1 MQLLPLGKNNK
12 LMSSMESRE
21 ILLWSGLVIGLL
33 FGLNGQWSGF
43 CLNRALKEGW
53 DSGAKQKAQS
63 FALALVVST
72 LGAQL
77 LASFEIVDLSTSV
90 YRGNGASWLFAI
102 LGGLMFGYGMML
114 ANGCG
119 ARAVVLLGQG
129 NLRSFVVLLCLGI
142 SGYMTLTGLLA
153 PLRLTLAQATVMPA
167 HGVYEFGSSV
177 RYLAIGAFSV
187 ALLIF
192 VFWRGSIFKHKRDLF
207 SGLVVGLLITAGWW
221 VTGSLGFDEFEPT
234 PSASLTFIAPVG
246 ETIQYTMIATG
257 MRLSFG
263 VTAMVGVVLGSFVA
277 AQWSKTFSLQTFAT
291 PRDMLRYMC
300 GGALM
305 GIGGA
310 LAMGCSIG
318 QGLTGFSTLTY
329 ASMLAFA
336 SMLLGARLAIQ
347 KGQ

>member
-1 MQLLPLGKNNK
+1 MDA
-12 LMSSMESRE
+12 RE

-33 FGLNGQWSGF
+33 FGINGQWSGF

-63 FALALVVST
+63 FALALVVSI
-72 LGAQL
+72 LGAQTL
-77 LASFEIVDLSTSV
+77 SAFEIVDLSTSI
-90 YRGNGASWLFAI
+90 YRGNGASWLFVI

-142 SGYMTLTGLLA
+142 SAYMTLTGLLG
-153 PLRLTLAQATVMPA
+153 PLRLTLAQATFLPA
-167 HGVYEFGSSV
+167 HGFFEFEATT
-177 RYLAIGAFSV
+177 RWLAIGLLAL
-187 ALLIF
+187 ALLVF
-192 VFWRGSIFKHKRDLF
+192 VFWQGSIFSHKKDLA
-207 SGLVVGLLITAGWW
+207 SGLFVGLLITAGWW
-221 VTGSLGFDEFEPT
+221 VTGWLGLDEFEPA

-246 ETIQYTMIATG
+246 ETIQYSMIATG
-257 MRLSFG
+257 MRLGFG
-263 VTAMVGVVLGSFVA
+263 VTVMVGVVLGSLVVA
-277 AQWSKTFSLQTFAT
+277 MLSKTFRLQGFST
-291 PRDMLRYMC
+291 PNDMLRYM
-300 GGALM
+300 GGGTLM
-305 GIGGA
+305 GVGGA

-336 SMLLGARLAIQ
+336 AILLGARLAPR
-347 KGQ
+347 KA

>member
-1 MQLLPLGKNNK
+1 MDT
-12 LMSSMESRE
+12 RE
-21 ILLWSGLVIGLL
+21 ILLWSGLTIGVL
-33 FGLNGQWSGF
+33 FGINGQWSGF

-63 FALALVVST
+63 FALALVVSII
-72 LGAQL
+72 GAQTL
-77 LASFEIVDLSTSV
+77 SALEIVDLSTSI
-90 YRGNGASWLFAI
+90 YRGNGASWLFVI

-142 SGYMTLTGLLA
+142 SAYMTLTGLLA
-153 PLRLTLAQATVMPA
+153 PLRLTLAQATALPA
-167 HGVYEFGSSV
+167 HGFFEFATVTRFVLIAG
-177 RYLAIGAFSV
+177 LSV

-192 VFWRGSIFKHKRDLF
+192 VFWRGSIFKNKTDLL
-207 SGLVVGLLITAGWW
+207 SGIVVGALITAGWW
-221 VTGSLGFDEFEPT
+221 VTGWLGADEFEPA
-234 PSASLTFIAPVG
+234 PSASLTFIAPIG

-257 MRLSFG
+257 VRLGFG
-263 VTAMVGVVLGSFVA
+263 VTVMVGVVLGSFLA
-277 AQWSKTFSLQTFAT
+277 AKWSKTFRLQGFET
-291 PRDMLRYMC
+291 PKQMLRYM
-300 GGALM
+300 GGGTLM

-329 ASMLAFA
+329 ASMLAFVA
-336 SMLLGARLAIQ
+336 MILGARLAQ
-347 KGQ
+347 RTL

>member
-1 MQLLPLGKNNK
+1 MDTK
-12 LMSSMESRE
+12 E
-21 ILLWSGLVIGLL
+21 ILLWSGLTIGVL
-33 FGLNGQWSGF
+33 FGINGQWSGF

-63 FALALVVST
+63 FALALVLSII
-72 LGAQL
+72 GAQTL
-77 LASFEIVDLSTSV
+77 SALEIVDLSTSI
-90 YRGNGASWLFAI
+90 YRGNGASWLFVL

-142 SGYMTLTGLLA
+142 SAYMTLTGLLA
-153 PLRLTLAQATVMPA
+153 PLRLTLGQATALPA
-167 HGVYEFGSSV
+167 HGFFEFSTVTRVVSIAG
-177 RYLAIGAFSV
+177 LSV

-192 VFWRGSIFKHKRDLF
+192 VFWRGSIFKNKTDLI
-207 SGLVVGLLITAGWW
+207 SGVVVGALITAGWW
-221 VTGSLGFDEFEPT
+221 VTGWLGVDEFEPA
-234 PSASLTFIAPVG
+234 PSASLTFIAPIG

-263 VTAMVGVVLGSFVA
+263 VTVMVGVVLGSFVA
-277 AQWSKTFSLQTFAT
+277 AKWSKTFRLQGFDT
-291 PRDMLRYMC
+291 PTDMLRYM
-300 GGALM
+300 GGGTLM

-329 ASMLAFA
+329 ASMLAFVA
-336 SMLLGARLAIQ
+336 MILGARLAQ
-347 KGQ
+347 RTL

>member
-1 MQLLPLGKNNK
+1 MDT
-12 LMSSMESRE
+12 RE
-21 ILLWSGLVIGLL
+21 ILLWSGLTIGVL
-33 FGLNGQWSGF
+33 FGINGQWSGF

-63 FALALVVST
+63 FALALVVSII
-72 LGAQL
+72 GAQTL
-77 LASFEIVDLSTSV
+77 SALEIVDLSTSI
-90 YRGNGASWLFAI
+90 YRGNGASWLFVI

-142 SGYMTLTGLLA
+142 SAYMTLTGLLA
-153 PLRLTLAQATVMPA
+153 PLRLTLAQATALPA
-167 HGVYEFGSSV
+167 HGFFEFMTLTRFVLIAG
-177 RYLAIGAFSV
+177 LSV

-192 VFWRGSIFKHKRDLF
+192 VFWRGSIFKNKTDLL
-207 SGLVVGLLITAGWW
+207 SGIVVGALITAGWW
-221 VTGSLGFDEFEPT
+221 VTGWLGADEFEPA
-234 PSASLTFIAPVG
+234 PSASLTFIAPIG

-257 MRLSFG
+257 VRLGFG
-263 VTAMVGVVLGSFVA
+263 VTVMVGVVLGSFLA
-277 AQWSKTFSLQTFAT
+277 AKWSKTFRLQGFET
-291 PRDMLRYMC
+291 PKQMLRYM
-300 GGALM
+300 GGGTLM

-329 ASMLAFA
+329 ASMLAFVA
-336 SMLLGARLAIQ
+336 MILGARLAQ
-347 KGQ
+347 RTL

>member
-1 MQLLPLGKNNK
+1 MDT
-12 LMSSMESRE
+12 RE
-21 ILLWSGLVIGLL
+21 ILLWSGLTIGVL
-33 FGLNGQWSGF
+33 FGINGQWSGF

-63 FALALVVST
+63 FALALVISII
-72 LGAQL
+72 GAQT
-77 LASFEIVDLSTSV
+77 LAALEIVDLSTSI
-90 YRGNGASWLFAI
+90 YRGSGASWLFVL

-142 SGYMTLTGLLA
+142 SAYMTLTGLLA
-153 PLRLTLAQATVMPA
+153 PLRLTLAQATALPA
-167 HGVYEFGSSV
+167 HGFFEFTTLTRFVLIAG
-177 RYLAIGAFSV
+177 LSV
-187 ALLIF
+187 AILIF
-192 VFWRGSIFKHKRDLF
+192 VFWRGSIFKNKTDLI
-207 SGLVVGLLITAGWW
+207 SGVVVGALITAGWW
-221 VTGSLGFDEFEPT
+221 VTGWLGADEFEPA
-234 PSASLTFIAPVG
+234 PSASLTFIAPIG

-263 VTAMVGVVLGSFVA
+263 VLVMVGVVLGSFVA
-277 AQWSKTFSLQTFAT
+277 AKWTKTFRLQGFDT
-291 PRDMLRYMC
+291 PTDMLRYM
-300 GGALM
+300 GGGTLM

-329 ASMLAFA
+329 ASMLAFMA
-336 SMLLGARLAIQ
+336 MILGARLAQ
-347 KGQ
+347 RTL